1 MSRVLITGGGGF
13 IGAHLA
19 RHFADRDQEV
29 DLVDDF
35 SRGRLDADLTAL
47 VERPN
52 VRLIEKDMLVP
63 DALEDLSAD
72 YALIFHLAAIVG
84 VANVLDAPDRV
95 LRRNVELLVSALE
108 LAARQRD
115 LERFVFASTSE
126 VYAGTLA
133 LGDLPL
139 PTPED
144 APLTVPDP
152 RLPRTSYMLSK
163 IFGEAMSFQS
173 GLPVTVVRPHNVYGP
188 RMGLAHVI
196 PELLQRAYEAED
208 GGRLGVY
215 SVEHRRTFCHVSDAV
230 EMFSRAAQAA
240 EGVGETLNVGKQE
253 PEIPIGELAELIVEV
268 VGRRLEIEPLE
279 THPGS
284 PARRCPDM
292 TRTSEVTGYLAEM
305 SIEDG
310 VRDTYD
316 WYRRNVFEAEL

>member
-1 MSRVLITGGGGF
+1 
-13 IGAHLA
+13 
-19 RHFADRDQEV
+19 
-29 DLVDDF
+29 
-35 SRGRLDADLTAL
+35 
-47 VERPN
+47 
-52 VRLIEKDMLVP
+52 
-63 DALEDLSAD
+63 
-72 YALIFHLAAIVG
+72 
-84 VANVLDAPDRV
+84 
-95 LRRNVELLVSALE
+95 
-108 LAARQRD
+108 
-115 LERFVFASTSE
+115 

-133 LGDLPL
+133 LGNLPL

-196 PELLQRAYEAED
+196 PELLKRAHEAED

-230 EMFSRAAQAA
+230 EMFSRAAQAPQ
-240 EGVGETLNVGKQE
+240 GVGETLNVGKQS
-253 PEIPIGELAELIVEV
+253 PEIPIGELAELIIAV

-292 TRTSEVTGYLAEM
+292 TRTSEVTGYVAEVT
-305 SIEDG
+305 IEDG
-310 VRDTYD
+310 VRQTYD
-316 WYRRNVFEAEL
+316 WYRRNVFDA

>member
-35 SRGRLDADLTAL
+35 SRGRLDADLAAL

-63 DALEDLSAD
+63 GALEDISAD

-108 LAARQRD
+108 LAARQGD

-240 EGVGETLNVGKQE
+240 EGAGETLNVGKQE

-316 WYRRNVFEAEL
+316 WYRRNVFEA

>member
-19 RHFADRDQEV
+19 RFLADRDHEV
-29 DLVDDF
+29 DLVDDL
-35 SRGRLDADLTAL
+35 SRGRLDADLRAL
-47 VERPN
+47 QERPN
-52 VRLIEKDMLVP
+52 VRLLERDLLTP
-63 DALEDLSAD
+63 DALGDLSTD
-72 YALIFHLAAIVG
+72 YGLIFHLAAIVG

-108 LAARQRD
+108 VAARQRD
-115 LERFVFASTSE
+115 LQRFVFASTSE

-133 LGDLPL
+133 LGTLPL

-196 PELLQRAYEAED
+196 PELLQRAHSTPD
-208 GGRLGVY
+208 GGSLGVY

-230 EMFSRAAQAA
+230 EMFSRAAVAA
-240 EGVGETLNVGKQE
+240 EGAGETLNVGKQA
-253 PEIPIGELAELIVEV
+253 PEISIGDLAGLIVEV
-268 VGRRLEIEPLE
+268 VGRRLEIEPLDP
-279 THPGS
+279 HPGS

-292 TRTSEVTGYLAEM
+292 TRTTEVTGYVAEM
-305 SIEDG
+305 SVEDG

-316 WYRRNVFEAEL
+316 WYRRNVFEAPG

>member
-1 MSRVLITGGGGF
+1 MV
-13 IGAHLA
+13 
-19 RHFADRDQEV
+19 
-29 DLVDDF
+29 
-35 SRGRLDADLTAL
+35 
-47 VERPN
+47 
-52 VRLIEKDMLVP
+52 VP
-63 DALEDLSAD
+63 GALEDLSAH
-72 YALIFHLAAIVG
+72 YALIFRLAAIVG

-95 LRRNVELLVSALE
+95 LRRNDELLVSALE

-196 PELLQRAYEAED
+196 PSCSSGPTRQRTAGAW
-208 GGRLGVY
+208 GFTRWSTAGR
-215 SVEHRRTFCHVSDAV
+215 SATSPTR
-230 EMFSRAAQAA
+230 SR
-240 EGVGETLNVGKQE
+240 
-253 PEIPIGELAELIVEV
+253 
-268 VGRRLEIEPLE
+268 
-279 THPGS
+279 
-284 PARRCPDM
+284 
-292 TRTSEVTGYLAEM
+292 
-305 SIEDG
+305 
-310 VRDTYD
+310 
-316 WYRRNVFEAEL
+316 

>member
-1 MSRVLITGGGGF
+1 LSRVLITGGGGF

-19 RHFADRDQEV
+19 RHFADRDQNV

-63 DALEDLSAD
+63 GALEDLSAD

-84 VANVLDAPDRV
+84 VSNVLDAPDRV
-95 LRRNVELLVSALE
+95 LRRNVELLVAALG

-133 LGDLPL
+133 LGNLPL

-196 PELLQRAYEAED
+196 PELLKRAHEAEA

-230 EMFSRAAQAA
+230 EMFSRAAQAPQ
-240 EGVGETLNVGKQE
+240 GVGETLNVGKQS
-253 PEIPIGELAELIVEV
+253 PEIPIGELAELIIAV

-292 TRTSEVTGYLAEM
+292 TRTSEVTGYVAEVT
-305 SIEDG
+305 IEDG
-310 VRDTYD
+310 VRQTYD
-316 WYRRNVFEAEL
+316 WYRRNVFDA

>member
-1 MSRVLITGGGGF
+1 VSRVLITGGGGF

-19 RHFADRDQEV
+19 RFLADREHEV
-29 DLVDDF
+29 DLVDDL

-47 VERPN
+47 QERPN
-52 VRLIEKDMLVP
+52 VRLVEKDLLAP
-63 DALEDLSAD
+63 GALDDLPAD
-72 YALIFHLAAIVG
+72 YGLIFHLAAIVG

-108 LAARQRD
+108 FAARQGD

-126 VYAGTLA
+126 VYAGTLG
-133 LGDLPL
+133 LGTLPL

-144 APLTVPDP
+144 APLTIPDP

-196 PELLQRAYEAED
+196 PELLQRAHSAAD
-208 GGRLGVY
+208 GDSLEVY
-215 SVEHRRTFCHVSDAV
+215 SVDHRRTFCHVSDAV
-230 EMFSRAAQAA
+230 EMISRAAEAPEA
-240 EGVGETLNVGKQE
+240 VGETLNVGKQT
-253 PEIPIGELAELIVEV
+253 PEIRIGELAEVIIEV
-268 VGRRLEIEPLE
+268 VGRSLLIEPLPA
-279 THPGS
+279 HPGS
-284 PARRCPDM
+284 PPRRCPDM
-292 TRTSEVTGYLAEM
+292 TRTSELTGYTA
-305 SIEDG
+305 SVSVEDG

-316 WYRRNVFEAEL
+316 WYRSNVFEA